1 MKRFGS
7 IVSLLAGVCFML
19 MPLASSAQTKAETT
33 MFNNTLR
40 RPTVK
45 AAERFLKKY
54 PQSVYAPKVLR
65 VRDSI
70 VFFALK
76 PDDAAGVLAFRKS
89 YPDSPFRELAD
100 ERIREH
106 NTSGISHEEAL
117 RIAGDCLDA
126 IGWKKDNVEHVIA
139 LDKGLDM
146 RILSPAGEYEEAR
159 SISAYTLQDAP
170 APPELVLPLEVIAPL
185 GGRNYLHFGY
195 LNGGSEYVEVLYLPE
210 EDLTSQAM
218 FYGMPMRPLE
228 GEAYRIEGQS
238 PEMMEGLSPT
248 AEVMWLTGRFKENLS
263 LVQISH
269 EDLLTD
275 ESIKWWL
282 EKNPKA
288 HSSASKLS
296 FGRLDPESSIVA
308 AYKKAG
314 KEKGKGCSAA
324 LFDIRGYTVICLGRG
339 GEYTLVWCEPV
350 CRNKRTDKFLNTVYF
365 ESDGA
370 TLDLFYYKGSSTF
383 KYRISVPSQTIRR

>member
-1 MKRFGS
+1 MKRCFS
-7 IVSLLAGVCFML
+7 IVSLLAGVCFL
-19 MPLASSAQTKAETT
+19 LTPLSSSAQTKAETR
-33 MFNNTLR
+33 MFNNTLK

-45 AAERFLKKY
+45 TAERFLKKY

-65 VRDSI
+65 VRDSL
-70 VFFALK
+70 VFFGIN
-76 PDDAAGVLAFRKS
+76 PEDAAGVVAFRNS

-106 NTSGISHEEAL
+106 NTSGISQEEAL

-126 IGWKKDNVEHVIA
+126 VGWKKDNVEHVIA
-139 LDKGLDM
+139 LDKGLDV
-146 RILSPAGEYEEAR
+146 RILSPAGEYQEAR

-170 APPELVLPLEVIAPL
+170 APPELVLPLEVLSPL

-195 LNGGSEYVEVLYLPE
+195 LNGDSEYVEVLYLPE
-210 EDLTSQAM
+210 EDLVSQAM
-218 FYGMPMRPLE
+218 FYGTPMRPSE
-228 GEAYRIEGQS
+228 GDAYRIEGQS
-238 PEMMEGLSPT
+238 PEMIEGLSPT
-248 AEVMWLTGRFKENLS
+248 AEVLWLTGRLRENPS

-288 HSSASKLS
+288 HSSASRLS

-308 AYKKAG
+308 AYKKAR
-314 KEKGKGCSAA
+314 KEKDKGCSAA
-324 LFDIRGYTVICLGRG
+324 LFDIRGYTVICVNRS

-350 CRNKRTDKFLNTVYF
+350 CRNKRTDRFLNTIYF
-365 ESDGA
+365 ESDGS
-370 TLDLFYYKGSSTF
+370 TLALFYYKGSSTF